1 MSKSALIVTPTESVI
16 LHLICVCHRK
26 RRGVSGINYHIY
38 AYKVVTDRR
47 IGTVVLIGSIR
58 LTNVRDTFVI
68 VGANCKFDARLDIY
82 FS

>member
-1 MSKSALIVTPTESVI
+1 MSKSARIATPNESVI
-16 LHLICVCHRK
+16 VHIICVCRRK

-38 AYKVVTDRR
+38 AYKIVKDRR

-58 LTNVRDTFVI
+58 LTNVRDTVVI
-68 VGANCKFDARLDIY
+68 VGANFKFDSRLDIY

>member
-1 MSKSALIVTPTESVI
+1 MSKSARIATPNESVI
-16 LHLICVCHRK
+16 VHIICVCHRK

-38 AYKVVTDRR
+38 AYKIVTDRR
-47 IGTVVLIGSIR
+47 IGAVVLIGSIR

-68 VGANCKFDARLDIY
+68 VGANFKSDTRLDIY